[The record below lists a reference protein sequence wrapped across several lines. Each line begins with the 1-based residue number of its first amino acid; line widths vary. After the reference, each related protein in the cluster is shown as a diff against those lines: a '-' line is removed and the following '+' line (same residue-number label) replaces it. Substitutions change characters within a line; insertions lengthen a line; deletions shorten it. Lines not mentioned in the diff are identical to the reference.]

1 MDPINSPL
9 IAETIRKLKTA
20 LQELH
25 TRNAHLV
32 MHNDEQ
38 QFHLSFMPPKM
49 WNTIVQAGRERS
61 HYYERQRVDPHYL
74 HPSGG
79 DYIFMRSELDD
90 KVTDKMRR
98 CATVTSVQELL
109 READDTLEYLKSHN
123 GIVDPPINKG
133 DNIVEDAYTVHW

>member
-9 IAETIRKLKTA
+9 IAQTIRKLKTA
-20 LQELH
+20 LHELH
-25 TRNAHLV
+25 IRNAQLV

-38 QFHLSFMPPKM
+38 QFHLSFMPSKM

-61 HYYERQRVDPHYL
+61 HHYERQRVDHHYL

-98 CATVTSVQELL
+98 CATVTSVQELTNQ
-109 READDTLEYLKSHN
+109 RRRKYRRGRISYAI
-123 GIVDPPINKG
+123 G
-133 DNIVEDAYTVHW
+133 